1 MAYSRVEWPERM
13 SATSVSPP
21 SDQLRAVSALAVIKV
36 NWDDNKDYI
45 ANFVPVVA
53 HCIRRAEH
61 DTISLPDTQ
70 TLVEDTFGLRIPQGA
85 LRTILGRMARDGLVS
100 RRHGAYAR
108 VPEAL
113 EDIDLGAAREDV
125 LRQHAHLVALLVDF
139 AGRHGREWDEAQA
152 EEALLGYVEVLA
164 EPILGAVVD
173 GEPVVDLP
181 KIDSEGSVLTSRF
194 VLDLCQKEPQAFEYL
209 VTIVKGTMLANVLF
223 LPEAFSG
230 GRTRLEDVEVFLDT
244 PVVLRGLGYAEEPYR
259 VPAEE
264 LIELLAQEGAKLRIF
279 EHTLHEVEGVLDGA
293 AATYRT
299 GVQRDH
305 IPGDVVDFFTIE
317 NFGRSDVEMV
327 IASLPERLKKH
338 DIEVVGPPDHSEE
351 EEEDFSER
359 DLETALKD
367 GVHYGRHGT
376 MVKDLNSLAA
386 IYRLRKGE
394 VRRHVESCDA
404 VMVTSNTTLA
414 HVSRVYFA
422 EMLGKRSVPLCMTDY
437 ALAALAWLMNPAQA
451 PDLPRR
457 QIVAISY
464 AALNPPE
471 EVWRKYLTEIR
482 LLQERG
488 ELTEEQVGLLLYSPD
503 ARLELMNATSGDADQ
518 MAVGTVAQVL
528 RHAEEAARA
537 EVERELD
544 LERSRR
550 EQTEATAAAEKEHA
564 ASEVARARRLA
575 DAHSTRLD
583 TRAREV
589 AAFLSWAV
597 FFVSAVILVIAFAAA
612 AEGLFPASWLRA
624 IPFGSALVFVLALSS
639 LVSLLTGWNLR
650 ASRRSFAA
658 NLEPWASRLL
668 HRWFGPTELP

>member
-1 MAYSRVEWPERM
+1 M
-13 SATSVSPP
+13 STASTSPA

-61 DTISLPDTQ
+61 DTVSLPDTQ

-100 RRHGAYAR
+100 RRHGAYTR

-139 AGRHGREWDEAQA
+139 ADRHGREWNEAQA
-152 EEALLGYVEVLA
+152 EQALLGYVEVLA
-164 EPILGAVVD
+164 EPILSAVVD

-244 PVVLRGLGYAEEPYR
+244 PVVLCGLGYAEEPYR

-264 LIELLAQEGAKLRIF
+264 LIELLAQEGANLRIF

-305 IPGDVVDFFTIE
+305 IPGDVVDFFTTE
-317 NFGRSDVEMV
+317 NLGRSDVEMV

-338 DIEVVGPPDHSEE
+338 DIEVVGPPDHSEDE
-351 EEEDFSER
+351 NLSER

-376 MVKDLNSLAA
+376 MVKDLDSLTA

-404 VMVTSNTTLA
+404 VMVTSNSTLA

-422 EMLGKRSVPLCMTDY
+422 EMLGKRSVPLCMTDH

-482 LLQERG
+482 RLQERG

-518 MAVGTVAQVL
+518 MAMGTVAQIL
-528 RHAEEAARA
+528 RHAEEATRA
-537 EVERELD
+537 EVKRELD

-550 EQTEATAAAEKEHA
+550 EQTEAAAAAEKEHA
-564 ASEVARARRLA
+564 AAEVARARRIA
-575 DAHSTRLD
+575 DEHSTRLG

-589 AAFLSWAV
+589 ATFLSWAA
-597 FFVSAVILVIAFAAA
+597 FFVSAMILLIACAAA
-612 AEGLFPASWLRA
+612 AEGLFPSSWSRTV
-624 IPFGSALVFVLALSS
+624 PFGSALVFVLALSS
-639 LVSLLTGWNLR
+639 LASLLTGWNLR

-658 NLEPWASRLL
+658 YLEPPISRLL
-668 HRWFGPTELP
+668 HRWFGPAESG